1 MTDNIS
7 VLIVLLPL
15 CSALPCLALTR
26 IHRKLGI
33 GVVMLACLGSFVLSC
48 IQLGMVADGGTIH
61 YPVGNYAVPYGI
73 EFVTDS
79 LNAVLL
85 TAFSLI
91 GFLTVLF
98 AGNFANKKKP
108 NLVAGVYAEIA
119 LLITGI
125 LGMTATGDVFNL
137 YVFLEITSLSAYCLI
152 SLGGS
157 RGVVSAFRYMLVG
170 TIAAT
175 FYLLGIG
182 ILYGSTGTLNMSDMS
197 MILNEKGHEGAMLV
211 ALCFLIPAFGIKM
224 ALFPFH
230 GWQPSAYAHA
240 EPGTRPLIAG
250 VMAKNCH
257 LLCIYVIAG
266 SVFGDRIDRTFSIR
280 GNYVVDR
287 SVRRKKDTEE
297 SRMFSGASCRVF
309 SRTVCGNEKTVLRD
323 HERREAQ
330 DE

>member
-48 IQLGMVADGGTIH
+48 MQLGMVADGGTIH

-137 YVFLEITSLSAYCLI
+137 YVFLEITSLSAYCWH
-152 SLGGS
+152 
-157 RGVVSAFRYMLVG
+157 R
-170 TIAAT
+170 
-175 FYLLGIG
+175 
-182 ILYGSTGTLNMSDMS
+182 D
-197 MILNEKGHEGAMLV
+197 
-211 ALCFLIPAFGIKM
+211 
-224 ALFPFH
+224 
-230 GWQPSAYAHA
+230 
-240 EPGTRPLIAG
+240 
-250 VMAKNCH
+250 NCR
-257 LLCIYVIAG
+257 L
-266 SVFGDRIDRTFSIR
+266 
-280 GNYVVDR
+280 
-287 SVRRKKDTEE
+287 
-297 SRMFSGASCRVF
+297 
-309 SRTVCGNEKTVLRD
+309 
-323 HERREAQ
+323 
-330 DE
+330 